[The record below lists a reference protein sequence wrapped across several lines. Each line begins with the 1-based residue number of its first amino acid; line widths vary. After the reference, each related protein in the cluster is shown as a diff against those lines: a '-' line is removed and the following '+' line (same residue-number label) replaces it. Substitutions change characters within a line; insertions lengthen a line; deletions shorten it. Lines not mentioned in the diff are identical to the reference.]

1 LRRPAPAPTRI
12 AAAQRLRNE
21 IEKAEADGVRRE
33 DMLLRLTFGDVSQL
47 KRDTSLAVED
57 ISFAGG
63 VMRFLGVRI
72 EQGGVV
78 ESVLERRESPP

>member
-1 LRRPAPAPTRI
+1 
-12 AAAQRLRNE
+12 
-21 IEKAEADGVRRE
+21 
-33 DMLLRLTFGDVSQL
+33 MLLRLTFGDVSQL